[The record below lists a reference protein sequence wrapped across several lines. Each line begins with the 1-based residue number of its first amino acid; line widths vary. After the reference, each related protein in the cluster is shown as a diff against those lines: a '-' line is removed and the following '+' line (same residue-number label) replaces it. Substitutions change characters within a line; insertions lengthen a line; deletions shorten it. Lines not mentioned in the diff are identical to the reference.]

1 MMRHRVPLL
10 ARRLLPLA
18 GLSLTL
24 PLLVGFDYGT
34 QILVSTEAEIYEL
47 EHNGE
52 IEEEM
57 RNQLLELLW
66 NPLDINEADRES
78 LQKLPDVTYEMADEI
93 IASRDAQLFERAG
106 QLREL
111 LGRPVYAQCRSFFY
125 VEEDAAK
132 PLPVKG
138 SVAARMT
145 EQFNDETF
153 PVLYLKGRI
162 KAMKWLE
169 AGVIVAEQEDIYGVE
184 YGAGDV
190 LIEGK
195 RPKVSLERVHAA
207 VYRDRFSIIAGHY
220 KAGFGQR
227 LVFDITDRDQAHGF
241 YSDLKIYE
249 DYENYDSYSVSKRL
263 LGLAGRV
270 NLLLPKGKVLEFT
283 LFGSI
288 NPQDLYYADISPNDY
303 TTTGAE
309 EVSYPR
315 FPNVYREELIGL
327 NSTFRFSS
335 RSHIGI
341 TGWIGHAVKQYDF
354 DFTGY
359 PIPNRPLYGAFGAD
373 MAFQIG
379 LMDMLAEVAL
389 TDTGGFAGRGEWI
402 FNPRKSEIS
411 VAFRYYGT
419 EFDNPHSRGRSEPDE
434 LGKIDDEAELIPGGK
449 RDVDELGPQVKAV
462 FQPLPWLRLRAK
474 GDLWYRMSLDMANLY
489 VEGRVDVDPLPW
501 LGIDVLGSLR
511 DKDLSAGGREQS
523 YDSYGDDEPAGAKLF
538 IGTGMRVMPIEPL
551 TFQVFYR
558 ASWEDASSVDEG
570 FETSQYVWGKMMWDI
585 TDFMYL
591 ALRAKIYQGQ
601 SDTYG
606 DHYGTAYAQLRF
618 RLPGKVSIYGRY
630 ELINDLDQ
638 PEVITDELDGKLDP
652 IHKLKVAIDWRF

>member
-1 MMRHRVPLL
+1 MRLRIAHRL
-10 ARRLLPLA
+10 ARILAPL
-18 GLSLTL
+18 GLAAAL
-24 PLLVGFDYGT
+24 PLLCGFDYGT
-34 QILVSTEAEIYEL
+34 QVLVTTEAEIYEL

-52 IEEEM
+52 IDEEL

-66 NPLDINEADRES
+66 NPLDLNEADRES
-78 LQKLPDVTYEMADEI
+78 LQRLPDVTYEMADEI
-93 IASRDAQLFERAG
+93 IARRDMQPFDRVT
-106 QLREL
+106 QLRDVV
-111 LGRPVYAQCRSFFY
+111 GRPVYAQCRSFVY
-125 VEEDAAK
+125 VDEAAAK
-132 PLPVKG
+132 PIPVKG

-169 AGVIVAEQEDIYGVE
+169 AGLIVAEQEDVYGVE

-190 LIEGK
+190 LIEGR

-207 VYRDRFSIIAGHY
+207 VYQDRFSVIAGHY

-227 LVFDITDRDQAHGF
+227 LVFDVTDRDRAHGF

-249 DYENYDSYSVSKRL
+249 DYDGYDSYSTPKRL
-263 LGLAGRV
+263 LGAAGRV
-270 NLLLPKGKVLEFT
+270 NILLPKGKVLEFT

-303 TTTGAE
+303 TTTGGE
-309 EVSYPR
+309 EVTYPR
-315 FPNVYREELIGL
+315 FPHVYREELIGL

-335 RSHIGI
+335 RSHIGL
-341 TGWIGHAVKQYDF
+341 TGWVGHAVKKYDF

-359 PIPNRPLYGAFGAD
+359 PIPNRPVYGAFGAD

-379 LMDMLAEVAL
+379 LMDMMAEVAL

-419 EFDNPHSRGRSEPDE
+419 NFDNPHSRGRSEPDE
-434 LGKIDDEAELIPGGK
+434 LGRIDDEAEIIPGGK
-449 RDVDELGPQVKAV
+449 RDVDELGPQVRAV

-474 GDLWYRMSLDMANLY
+474 ADLWYRMSLDLGNLY

-501 LGIDVLGSLR
+501 LGFDVLGSMR
-511 DKDLSAGGREQS
+511 DKDLANGGREQT
-523 YDSYGDDEPAGAKLF
+523 YDSYGDDEPAGQKLY
-538 IGTGMRVMPIEPL
+538 IGTGMRIMPVEPL
-551 TFQVFYR
+551 TLQVFYR
-558 ASWEDASSVDEG
+558 ASWEDASSIDDA
-570 FETSQYVWGKMMWDI
+570 FETTNYVWGKVMWDI
-585 TDFMYL
+585 TDWMYF
-591 ALRAKIYQGQ
+591 AARAKYFKGQ
-601 SDTYG
+601 ADNYG
-606 DHYGTAYAQLRF
+606 DNYGSFYTQLRF

-630 ELINDLDQ
+630 EMINDLEQ
-638 PEVITDELDGKLDP
+638 PEVITDEADGKLDP